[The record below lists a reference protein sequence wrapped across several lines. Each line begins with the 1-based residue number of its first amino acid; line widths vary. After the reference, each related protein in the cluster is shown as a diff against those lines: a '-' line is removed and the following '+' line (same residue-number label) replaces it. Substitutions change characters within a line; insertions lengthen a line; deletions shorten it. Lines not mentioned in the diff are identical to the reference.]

1 MIKSSQKSGIV
12 RALVAG
18 LLSSLFLI
26 LAFPPFSL
34 WGFSFLI
41 PMPLFAIASYPK
53 CSPSRKAFWSAL
65 GSFPGWLWTHA
76 WVSDISALGM
86 IPLVIHLAFYTFLFV
101 WIASHLSNRFGREI
115 IVLPLVWVGIEFF
128 RGSILWT
135 GYPWYFISHPLI
147 DSPLGVLA
155 TPATL
160 LGVYF
165 VSYLCASYS
174 IMLLLTISS
183 PTNALRKRAGYI
195 AAIIFALWIGIGY
208 ILIPSSP
215 KDSTSIRVGVVQP
228 NVPQDNRL
236 DWTVRQR
243 VRDWHTLRDLTIA
256 AARDPKNPEPLDVII
271 WPEGF
276 VPGWTLDPLSLTLER
291 SENIAWNM
299 TPRNPTDV
307 PEPLDV
313 PSRIGATTVVDEM
326 LILQANLGIPLI
338 VGSVAYDNLRI
349 VDTDEGIQYERDA
362 MYNSAFVIDHG
373 QPQLIW
379 YDKLHLTP
387 FGEIMPYI
395 STWHWLEQQL
405 LSFGAS
411 GMEFALDP
419 GKSARLLT
427 IPITNNPEINVVSVA
442 TPICFEATMSRVCR
456 RLVFKR
462 GVRQAGVMINLTNDG
477 WFGTWDAGRKTH
489 LQSAR
494 WRCVE
499 LNTPM
504 IRSANTGISCVIDH
518 RGRIQTDSITP
529 LDPSDPK
536 EGHLIADVQLA
547 QRGTLYAHFGD
558 IFGWGCF
565 VLMLIGVALT
575 ILGQSPRVQSVDT
588 SSA

>member
-1 MIKSSQKSGIV
+1 MKKSSKKSGIV

-18 LLSSLFLI
+18 LLSSFFLI

-41 PMPLFAIASYPK
+41 PMPLFAIASK
-53 CSPSRKAFWSAL
+53 QGMSPSRKAFWAAI
-65 GSFPGWLWTHA
+65 GSLPGWLWTHA
-76 WVSDISALGM
+76 WVSDISALGV

-101 WIASHLSNRFGREI
+101 WIASHLSNRFAREI
-115 IVLPLVWVGIEFF
+115 IVFPLVWVGIEFF

-155 TPATL
+155 TPASL
-160 LGVYF
+160 FGVYF
-165 VSYLCASYS
+165 VSYLCATYS
-174 IMLLLTISS
+174 VMLLLTISS
-183 PTNALRKRAGYI
+183 PTNELRKRAGYI
-195 AAIIFALWIGIGY
+195 AATIFALWIGIGY

-215 KDSTSIRVGVVQP
+215 SDATSIRVGVVQP
-228 NVPQDNRL
+228 NVPQDNRME
-236 DWTVRQR
+236 WTVRQR
-243 VRDWHTLRDLTIA
+243 VRDWHTLRDITIA

-276 VPGWTLDPLSLTLER
+276 VPGWTLDPLSLNTER
-291 SENIAWNM
+291 SERLAWDM
-299 TPRNPTDV
+299 TLRDPDDV
-307 PEPLDV
+307 PELGDV
-313 PSRIGATTVVDEM
+313 PSKILATTVVDEM
-326 LILQANLGIPLI
+326 LILEEALGIPMI
-338 VGSVAYDNLRI
+338 VGSVAFDNLRI
-349 VDTDEGIQYERDA
+349 VEINSKFQYEHDA
-362 MYNSAFVIDHG
+362 MYNSAFVIDQG
-373 QPQLIW
+373 QPQPIW

-387 FGEIMPYI
+387 FGETMPYI
-395 STWHWLEQQL
+395 STWQWLEQQL

-419 GKSARLLT
+419 GKTARLLT
-427 IPITNNPEINVVSVA
+427 IPIKNHTEMDEVTVA
-442 TPICFEATMSRVCR
+442 TPICFEATISRVCR

-462 GVRQAGVMINLTNDG
+462 GVRQAGVMVNLTNDG
-477 WFGTWDAGRKTH
+477 WFGSWDPGRKTH

-494 WRCVE
+494 WRCIE

-529 LDPSDPK
+529 LDPSDPQ

-547 QRGTLYAHFGD
+547 QRGTLYAYIGD
-558 IFGWGCF
+558 LFGWGCF
-565 VLMLIGVALT
+565 ALMMLGIGLT
-575 ILGQSPRVQSVDT
+575 IFGQSPRVQSVDT
-588 SSA
+588 PSA